1 MALAVNTPAHL
12 QVTRSFLLCEASL
25 FVLFTHLQGLGLLPS
40 TSQQTVLVGGKDV
53 PKDDIAYLFHVA
65 LQKLA
70 FLPFSYVMDSW
81 R

>member
-1 MALAVNTPAHL
+1 MNI
-12 QVTRSFLLCEASL
+12 L
-25 FVLFTHLQGLGLLPS
+25 FVIVSINDNVQDN
-40 TSQQTVLVGGKDV
+40 DV
-53 PKDDIAYLFHVA
+53 PKEDIAYLFHVA

>member
-1 MALAVNTPAHL
+1 MNI
-12 QVTRSFLLCEASL
+12 L
-25 FVLFTHLQGLGLLPS
+25 FVIVFFNVQDN
-40 TSQQTVLVGGKDV
+40 DV
-53 PKDDIAYLFHVA
+53 PKEDIAYLFHVA